1 MQKVHIIYYKVVK
14 RLKVLILSS
23 STGGGHNAAALA
35 LKAQLE
41 SMQISTTLLDILKFA
56 HSKTAHIIYNL
67 YSDTTVKT
75 PALFGLLYKAG
86 RLIST
91 SKFKSIIYGANMLY
105 TKKLTAYLI
114 KENIDTVICT
124 HLFSA
129 QAITYITRHT
139 HLSLKTYAVATDY
152 TCIPFWEDCEMDT
165 FFIPHQDL
173 LKEFIDHGVKAS
185 TLVPIGI
192 PVHPDFLIPL
202 SKEEAKTKLNLNST
216 KPLITI
222 MCGSM
227 GFGNIKPLIYLLT
240 QKIKN
245 ANFFIVCGHN
255 DDLYKELSN
264 LGEHIHVEKFIDYSP
279 LLIKASDIL
288 LSKPGGLTSTE
299 AVIAGT
305 PLIHLAPIPGC
316 ETRNKAFFNE
326 HLISLDG
333 DTPDKA
339 LTACTRLLTDKV
351 FLNQM
356 YTAQKLTLNHHATA
370 NICNYIVAH
379 T

>member
-14 RLKVLILSS
+14 RLKVLILSG

-41 SMQISTTLLDILKFA
+41 SIQIPTTFLDILKFA
-56 HSKTAHIIYNL
+56 HPKTSHVVSRL

-86 RLIST
+86 GLIST
-91 SKFKSIIYGANMLY
+91 PKFKSIIYGANMLY
-105 TKKLTAYLI
+105 TKNLTQYLLSE
-114 KENIDTVICT
+114 KIDTVICT

-139 HLSLKTYAVATDY
+139 DLPIKTYAVATDY
-152 TCIPFWEDCEMDT
+152 TCIPFWEDCEMDA

-192 PVHPDFLIPL
+192 PVHPNFLIPL
-202 SKEEAKTKLNLNST
+202 SKEEAKAKLNLNPT

-222 MCGSM
+222 MCGAM
-227 GFGNIKPLIYLLT
+227 GFGNIKPLIQLLT
-240 QKIKN
+240 KKITHVD
-245 ANFFIVCGHN
+245 FFIVCGHN
-255 DDLYKELSN
+255 DALYKDLSN
-264 LGEHIHVEKFIDYSP
+264 LGAHIHVEHFIDYSP

-299 AVIAGT
+299 TVIAGT

-316 ETRNKAFFNE
+316 ETYNKIFFNE
-326 HLISLDG
+326 HLLSLDG
-333 DTPDKA
+333 ATPDKA

-356 YTAQKLTLNHHATA
+356 HQAQKLTLNHHATSD
-370 NICNYIVAH
+370 ICNYIVTH